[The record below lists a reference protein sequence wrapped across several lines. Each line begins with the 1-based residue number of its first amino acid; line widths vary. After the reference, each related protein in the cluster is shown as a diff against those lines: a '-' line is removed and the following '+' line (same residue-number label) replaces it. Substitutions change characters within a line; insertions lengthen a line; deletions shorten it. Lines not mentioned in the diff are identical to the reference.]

1 MNINKLIQRY
11 ALEGFRKHLGKTMT
25 IKGHRVMKYND
36 LMVVDF
42 NVTITGV
49 MKSVDFY
56 KGYLM
61 VEIYDQKWD
70 FIVNDFEAEGI

>member
-11 ALEGFRKHLGKTMT
+11 ALEGFQKHLSKTVT

-49 MKSVDFY
+49 MKSVDFHR
-56 KGYLM
+56 GYLM
-61 VEIYDQKWD
+61 VEIYDQQWD